1 MVSGWRPY
9 AYFKAMEEARCNT
22 NMSNNMTTPDM
33 QAQGIQVVNQ
43 PGRQNG
49 GAVGNLSSAQDA
61 MESGR
66 LL

>member
-1 MVSGWRPY
+1 
-9 AYFKAMEEARCNT
+9 MEESRCNT
-22 NMSNNMTTPDM
+22 NTSNNMTAPDV

-66 LL
+66 SL

>member
-1 MVSGWRPY
+1 
-9 AYFKAMEEARCNT
+9 MEEARCNT
-22 NMSNNMTTPDM
+22 NTSNNMTTPDV

-66 LL
+66 SL

>member
-1 MVSGWRPY
+1 
-9 AYFKAMEEARCNT
+9 MEEDRCNT

-33 QAQGIQVVNQ
+33 QSQGILVVNQ

-49 GAVGNLSSAQDA
+49 GAVGNLNSAQDA

-66 LL
+66 SL